1 MQRLKTNLRINGL
14 QATLI
19 RRTASIALVVYYN
32 GRRYEVTRIYVRPKF
47 YDPFWFYHS
56 PEQEGLSNNS
66 EFRED
71 GSKQFNQLKDAEAYF
86 RKLTDSLNETPE

>member
-1 MQRLKTNLRINGL
+1 MQKLKTNLRINGL

-19 RRTASIALVVYYN
+19 KRTASIALVEYYN
-32 GRRYEVTRIYVRPKF
+32 GRRYAVTRIYVRPKY

-56 PEQEGLSNNS
+56 PEKEGLSNYS

-71 GSKQFNQLKDAEAYF
+71 GSKQFNHLEDAEAYF
-86 RKLTDSLNETPE
+86 MKLTHNLNEVPE